1 MIPEEILNKPGR
13 LTEEEYA
20 TIKTHTTEGA
30 RILKELAIG
39 QDEPL
44 VKVAH
49 AICRWHHERWD
60 GGGYPDR
67 LKGDEIPIAAQ
78 VVALADVYDALTSER
93 CYKQSYSHEKA
104 VDMILHGECGSFNPL
119 LMECLKE
126 SSELLRTELQR
137 SEYDPSPF
145 GGDPAPRSSAP

>member
-13 LTEEEYA
+13 LTGGRVRHHQDPHHRGCQDPEA
-20 TIKTHTTEGA
+20 GF
-30 RILKELAIG
+30 AIG

-78 VVALADVYDALTSER
+78 VVALADVRRTDQRER
-93 CYKQSYSHEKA
+93 CYGQSYSHEKA
-104 VDMILHGECGSFNPL
+104 VDMILHGECGSFKT
-119 LMECLKE
+119 CC
-126 SSELLRTELQR
+126 
-137 SEYDPSPF
+137 
-145 GGDPAPRSSAP
+145 